1 MGKAEPVKEGPM
13 TQTSTRFSFTFDG
26 QTILAREGQSIAAA
40 LASGNILTLRRT
52 RSGAPRG
59 LHCGMGACFD
69 CVVTVDGRAGIRAC
83 LEKAKA
89 GIAVSAAMPEADDIV
104 PLSELPATSVPRRK
118 VDVLVVGA
126 GPAGALV
133 ASSVAEAGAS
143 VLICDERG
151 SAGGQ
156 YYKPLMVA
164 AAGEPDRQFREGQ
177 ALSGR
182 LAASNAE
189 VWTGATSWFA
199 SQSEGIGI
207 VHDGRAHVIEA
218 RIIVLATGASERPV
232 PLPGWTLP
240 GVMTTGGLQSL
251 VRSQRVAPGARIV
264 IAGSGPLNLQ
274 TAVELLKLG
283 HRPVAVLDE
292 GPGPSLACLPD
303 IIGMARS
310 DPAATTTGLGYL
322 ARLRLAGV
330 PVLWDARLRRIH
342 GVDRPSAVTVSRH
355 GRDHELAC
363 DIVALNAGFIPQ
375 AEMARQLGCALRHVD
390 QHVGGLT
397 VVTDEAGLTSLPGV
411 YAIGDG
417 AEIAGARVA
426 LARAELAAFAI
437 RRALGLPDAGNKPAA
452 EKRLA
457 RAQAFQTS
465 LWRVFRQ
472 TPFDAA
478 MLDDDTILCRCEEVT
493 AGAARK
499 ACRDGAPTIA
509 TVKRMTRAG
518 MGRCQGRFCAA
529 TLTRLVH
536 AEGGPAPD
544 VSAFFAPRPPARPM
558 PLGAVAAEKPEW
570 GGHRQTVP
578 PARSPRI
585 ALRREPF
592 GQLSADTVVI
602 GAGVVGA
609 CVARELALAGE
620 NVVVVDRHEPNVQ
633 ASGANAGSLH
643 VQLLS
648 FDFGKKA
655 QAGGQPAAEVLRIA
669 PAAIKLWKEIE
680 AAAGENFEISTPGG
694 LMVGETNAD
703 MDFLR
708 HKVELERS
716 YGIDAQIIGANELRS
731 LEPHLATRFLG
742 AAYCRD
748 EGKINPLTA
757 TLAVVRL
764 ARAAGARFEGFAGVT
779 GLARD
784 GRGWRVETEA
794 GTVTARR
801 VVNCAGGWAS
811 RIAAMAAA
819 PIPVSGA
826 PLQMIVT
833 EPGPKLVR
841 HLIAHAGRHLSL
853 KQADTGGLIIGG
865 AWPASMD
872 PETGASQVEMASIEG
887 NAWVAAHVLPA
898 AAAFN
903 IVRVWAA
910 MNINIDGAPIL
921 GEMPGAPGFY
931 NCVTSNGYSLAP
943 VVARITADLMLR
955 GRSDLPSDVFSLA
968 RFGGGTT

>member
-1 MGKAEPVKEGPM
+1 MVDGEPVGESPEARTGPD
-13 TQTSTRFSFTFDG
+13 FSFTFDG
-26 QTILAREGQSIAAA
+26 QRIAAREGQTIAGA
-40 LASGNILTLRRT
+40 LAENGVISLRQT
-52 RSGAPRG
+52 RNGAPRG

-69 CVVTVDGRAGIRAC
+69 CIVTVDGQAGMRAC
-83 LEKAKA
+83 LEKARPGLTVASAAPEPDKLRPL
-89 GIAVSAAMPEADDIV
+89 AAMPVA
-104 PLSELPATSVPRRK
+104 PLPRRK
-118 VDVLVVGA
+118 LDVLVVGA
-126 GPAGALV
+126 GPAGAMV
-133 ASSVAEAGAS
+133 ASSLAEAGAS
-143 VLICDERG
+143 VLVCDERG
-151 SAGGQ
+151 SVGGQ
-156 YYKPLMVA
+156 YHKPLMVA
-164 AAGEPDRQFREGQ
+164 AREEPDRQFREGQ
-177 ALSGR
+177 ALARR
-182 LAASNAE
+182 LAASGAE
-189 VWTGATSWFA
+189 IWTGATAWFA
-199 SQSEGIGI
+199 AAGDGIGI
-207 VHDGRAHVIEA
+207 VRDGRAQVIEPQ
-218 RIIVLATGASERPV
+218 ITVLATGASERPC

-240 GVMTTGGLQSL
+240 GVMTTGGLQGM
-251 VRSQRVAPGARIV
+251 VRSQQVVPGERIV

-283 HRPVAVLDE
+283 CKPVAVVDE
-292 GPGPSLACLPD
+292 GPEPSLASLPHVVR
-303 IIGMARS
+303 MAKA
-310 DPAATTTGLGYL
+310 DPAATLTGFGYL
-322 ARLRLAGV
+322 ARLRLSGV
-330 PVLWDARLRRIH
+330 PVLWNARLRRVH
-342 GVDRPSAVTVSRH
+342 GTDQASAVTVSRD
-355 GRDHELAC
+355 GTDHELAC

-390 QHVGGLT
+390 AHVGGLM
-397 VVTDEAGLTSLPGV
+397 VVTDADGLTSLPGV

-417 AEIAGARVA
+417 AQIAGAKVA
-426 LARAELAAFAI
+426 MARADLAAFAI
-437 RRALGLPDAGNKPAA
+437 RRDLGLPQMGDLAGARI
-452 EKRLA
+452 RLA
-457 RAQAFQTS
+457 RAEAFQSS

-472 TPFDAA
+472 APFDAA
-478 MLDDDTILCRCEEVT
+478 ALDDDTILCRCEEVT

-499 ACRDGAPTIA
+499 ACREGAPTLA
-509 TVKRMTRAG
+509 TVKRLTRAG

-529 TLTRLVH
+529 TLTRVVH
-536 AEGGPAPD
+536 AEGGAPPD

-558 PLGAVAAEKPEW
+558 PLGAIAAEKPEW

-585 ALRREPF
+585 TLQRAPF
-592 GQLSADTVVI
+592 GQLTGDTVVI

-620 NVVVVDRHEPNVQ
+620 SVVVVDRHEPNVQ

-655 QAGGQPAAEVLRIA
+655 EAGGQPAAEVLRIA
-669 PAAIKLWKEIE
+669 PAAISLWKDIE
-680 AAAGENFEISTPGG
+680 AAAAESFEISTPGG
-694 LMVGETNAD
+694 LMVGETEAE
-703 MDFLR
+703 MGFLR
-708 HKVELERS
+708 QKVELERS
-716 YGIDAQIIGANELRS
+716 YGIDAHIIGANELRA

-764 ARAAGARFEGFAGVT
+764 ARQAGARFESFAGVT
-779 GLARD
+779 GMAHD
-784 GRGWRVETEA
+784 GTRWRVDTEA
-794 GTVTARR
+794 GTVMARR

-853 KQADTGGLIIGG
+853 KQAETGGLIIGG
-865 AWPASMD
+865 AWPAAMD
-872 PETGASQVEMASIEG
+872 PETGASRVEMASIEG

-910 MNINIDGAPIL
+910 MNIHIDGAPIL

-955 GRSDLPSDVFSLA
+955 GQSDLPSGIFSLA
-968 RFGGGTT
+968 RFGGARS